1 MDVGILALQ
10 GDVTEHGRALQAV
23 GARPRPVRRR
33 EDLSGLDGIVLP
45 GGESTTL
52 ALLLGSAGLRDPLG
66 KELHAGLP
74 VFATCA
80 GMILLASTVRDGRPD
95 QWSYGVVDLVVR
107 RNGYGR
113 QTQSFETELAV
124 AGVAGGPVPA
134 VFIRAPVVERV
145 GPEVQVL
152 AALVPS
158 GADGPVA
165 APQPDAGRST
175 PVLCRQGAAL
185 VAAFHPELTVD
196 RRLHALFVSM
206 IQQRE
211 L

>member
-10 GDVTEHGRALQAV
+10 GDVTEHARALEAV
-23 GARPRPVRRR
+23 GVRPCPVRRR

-52 ALLLGSAGLRDPLG
+52 GLLLGSSGLRQPLG

-80 GMILLASTVRDGRPD
+80 GLILLAASVRDGRRD
-95 QWSYGVVDLVVR
+95 QWSYEVVDVAVR

-113 QTQSFETELAV
+113 QTQSFETQLTV
-124 AGVAGGPVPA
+124 AGVAGGPLPA
-134 VFIRAPVVERV
+134 VFIRAPVIEHVGAGVE
-145 GPEVQVL
+145 VL
-152 AALVPS
+152 AALARSDP
-158 GADGPVA
+158 DGPLSTPPSAV
-165 APQPDAGRST
+165 GRSE

-185 VAAFHPELTVD
+185 VAAFHPELTAD

-206 IQQRE
+206 IRERE

>member
-10 GDVTEHGRALQAV
+10 GDVTEHARALQAV

-52 ALLLGSAGLRDPLG
+52 GLLLGSSGLRHPLG

-80 GMILLASTVRDGRPD
+80 GLILVAASVRDGRRD
-95 QWSYGVVDLVVR
+95 QWSYEVVDVAVR

-113 QTQSFETELAV
+113 QTQSFETQLVV

-134 VFIRAPVVERV
+134 VFIRAPVIEQVGAGVE
-145 GPEVQVL
+145 VL
-152 AALVPS
+152 AALAPS
-158 GADGPVA
+158 GADGPLSAPPSA
-165 APQPDAGRST
+165 ARGT
-175 PVLCRQGAAL
+175 EPVLCRQGTAL
-185 VAAFHPELTVD
+185 VAAFHPELTGD

-206 IQQRE
+206 IRERE